1 MNQKNIDTIYEAIP
15 DPALYEQLSEEC
27 AELCHAALKVARIL
41 RRENPTP
48 VSLEEAFNNMLEEV
62 SDVQLCMT
70 VLALEPKQKIIEQKM
85 QRWVDRIEGWKRK
98 NEL

>member
-62 SDVQLCMT
+62 SDVQLCMKI
-70 VLALEPKQKIIEQKM
+70 LALEPKQKIIEQKM

>member
-1 MNQKNIDTIYEAIP
+1 MNQKNIDTIYEATP
-15 DPALYEQLSEEC
+15 DPALYEMLSEEC

-70 VLALEPKQKIIEQKM
+70 VLALEPKREIVEQKM
-85 QRWVDRIEGWKRK
+85 QRWVDRIEGWKQK

>member
-15 DPALYEQLSEEC
+15 DPALYEQLSEEA

-62 SDVQLCMT
+62 SDVQLCMA